1 MNAYFSQPH
10 TSLFYKE
17 ILQHLEHSGIP
28 FLIGGAF
35 GVFHYSGVFRNTK
48 DLDVYCKPQDYPN
61 LLRYFSDQG
70 FQTQLTDVRWL
81 AKVYGKN
88 GAFIDI
94 IFDTVNN
101 MGKVADTWFDEA
113 QVVSIFEQQVKVIS
127 AEELVRG
134 KLYVQNRERF
144 DGADINHIWLRY
156 GRKMNWDKL
165 LELVEPHWH
174 LLLMQMLSFQFVYP
188 FDYKNILPETLFK
201 SLLDRAR
208 EQYELPDQM
217 VRVCLGPLIDQT
229 QYEVDIKKWNYKTY
243 TIKTV

>member
-1 MNAYFSQPH
+1 MNAYFNQPH
-10 TSLFYKE
+10 TDLFYKE
-17 ILQHLEHSGIP
+17 ILQHLENSGVP
-28 FLIGGAF
+28 YLIGGAF

-48 DLDVYCKPQDYPN
+48 DLDVYCKPQDYPK
-61 LLRYFSDQG
+61 LLMYFADQG

-101 MGKVADTWFDEA
+101 MGKVADIWFDDA
-113 QVVSIFEQQVKVIS
+113 QTASIFEQQVKVIS

-134 KLYVQNRERF
+134 KIYVQNRERF

-156 GRKMNWDKL
+156 GRKMDWDKL
-165 LELVEPHWH
+165 LDLIEPHWH

-188 FDYKNILPETLFK
+188 FDYKHILPEALFK
-201 SLLDRAR
+201 TLLDRAK
-208 EQYELPDQM
+208 EQYQLPDQM
-217 VRVCLGPLIDQT
+217 VRVCRGPLIDQT